1 MHTPSAGPTL
11 HRRSLLRTAHVA
23 GTTLALLLAP
33 AYAASAQSPD
43 TQGRHW
49 EFRVTG
55 GALIATGDQRND
67 VKDAQMSAAQLSW
80 LVRPSLAITGT
91 LGWARS
97 RDLASVGRPKL
108 DVFTSDL
115 GVEARPRTW
124 FADRAVS
131 FAPFVGAGA
140 GARSY
145 NYRKLDVAATNNLAG
160 YGAVGGELGVGRVG
174 VRVEARD
181 YVSGFEPLTGIGA
194 SGTRN
199 DVVFMVGLRLD
210 RQRATRR

>member
-1 MHTPSAGPTL
+1 MHSPSASSTL
-11 HRRSLLRTAHVA
+11 HTRSLLRTARTA
-23 GTTLALLLAP
+23 GTALTLLLAP
-33 AYAASAQSPD
+33 VYAAAAQSPD
-43 TQGRHW
+43 TPARRW

-55 GALIATGDQRND
+55 GALVATGDQRSV

-91 LGWARS
+91 FGWARS
-97 RDLASVGRPKL
+97 RDLASAGTPKL

-115 GVEARPRTW
+115 GFEARPTTW
-124 FADRAVS
+124 FANRAIS

-145 NYRKLDVAATNNLAG
+145 NYRKLDLAATNNVAG
-160 YGAVGGELGVGRVG
+160 YGAVGGEVGVGRVG
-174 VRVEARD
+174 LRVEARD
-181 YVSGFEPLTGIGA
+181 YVSGFEPLTGVGT

-199 DVVFMVGLRLD
+199 DVVIMVGLRLD
-210 RQRATRR
+210 RQRTAKP